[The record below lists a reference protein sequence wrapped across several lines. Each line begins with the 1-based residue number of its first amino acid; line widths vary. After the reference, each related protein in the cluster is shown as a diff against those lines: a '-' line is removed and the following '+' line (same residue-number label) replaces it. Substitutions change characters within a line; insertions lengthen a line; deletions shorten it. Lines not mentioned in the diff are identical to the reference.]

1 MVLVDG
7 SAGRSD
13 PEGAGFARVVDALAG
28 LETRPE
34 VSLDQV
40 PAPTRLASHGVAL
53 SADVLDG
60 DDELGSGRFV
70 LLHEPGG
77 HEAWDGDYRCVTFV
91 RASVERDVAD
101 DPMLPAVG
109 WSWLREALEAHDTTL
124 RALGG
129 TVTAVVNE
137 SFGTMAG
144 EAAGADVEIRAS
156 WTPVVPADQPPET
169 EMARHA
175 RAWVDLLCTS
185 AGLAPLPEGVV
196 ALPRPRMRT

>member
-1 MVLVDG
+1 MVLVGG
-7 SAGRSD
+7 SAGRGD
-13 PEGAGFARVVDALAG
+13 PEAAGFSRIVDAMSD

-40 PAPTRLASHGVAL
+40 PAPTRLASYGVAL

-60 DDELGSGRFV
+60 DEELGSGRFV
-70 LLHEPGG
+70 LLYEPGG

-91 RASVERDVAD
+91 RACVERDVAD

-109 WSWLREALEAHDTTL
+109 WSWLREALEAHGVSL
-124 RALGG
+124 RSLGG

-144 EAAGADVEIRAS
+144 DAAGAEVEVRAS
-156 WTPVVPADQPPET
+156 WTPVVPDDQAPEA

-196 ALPRPRMRT
+196 ALPRPRSRT